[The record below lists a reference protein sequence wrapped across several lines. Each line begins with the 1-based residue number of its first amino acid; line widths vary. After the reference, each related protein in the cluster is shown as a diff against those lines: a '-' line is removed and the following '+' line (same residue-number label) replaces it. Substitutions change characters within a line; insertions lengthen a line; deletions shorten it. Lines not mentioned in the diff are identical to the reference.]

1 MTKEMQTKVEN
12 YARVHKFL
20 LNQTKLD
27 AIDWYLDNVWH
38 EPSEKPEIRKSFL
51 AIMTSGVALV
61 LVLIN
66 EVDFPCKGLERWAY
80 IEDLYYPSRK
90 SKEE

>member
-1 MTKEMQTKVEN
+1 MTKEMQAKVED
-12 YARVHKFL
+12 YARVHENL

-38 EPSEKPEIRKSFL
+38 EPSEQPKVGEAFL
-51 AIMTSGVALV
+51 AIMPNNMALV

-66 EVDFPCKGLERWAY
+66 EVDYPCYELKRWAY
-80 IEDLYYPSRK
+80 FEDLYK
-90 SKEE
+90 SFEHE

>member
-1 MTKEMQTKVEN
+1 MTKEMQTKVED

-38 EPSEKPEIRKSFL
+38 KPSEKPEIRKPFL

-66 EVDFPCKGLERWAY
+66 EIDFPCKGLKRWVY
-80 IEDLYYPSRK
+80 IEDLYK
-90 SKEE
+90 SFGYE

>member
-1 MTKEMQTKVEN
+1 MTKEMQTKVED

-38 EPSEKPEIRKSFL
+38 KPSEKPEIRKSFL

-66 EVDFPCKGLERWAY
+66 EVDFPRKGLERWAY
-80 IEDLYYPSRK
+80 IEDLK
-90 SKEE
+90 KGA